1 MILLEEGGER
11 KSASNINYLLE
22 EFGVSINNGKEWVE
36 GGGGLKASIEWES
49 GTNGN

>member
-1 MILLEEGGER
+1 MLILLEEGGER

-36 GGGGLKASIEWES
+36 GGGAEGVHRVGERH
-49 GTNGN
+49 